1 MHSLIALFNFEFF
14 RNAFLAAFMASL
26 TCGIIGTYIVSRRIV
41 FISGGITHAS
51 FGGIGMGYYFGIDP
65 ILGAVGFGILS
76 ALGIELFTK
85 KANLRE
91 DSAIAMLW
99 SLGMALG
106 IIFIFITPGY
116 APNLMSYLFG
126 NILTVSKNDL
136 LFLLFLS
143 VFIIGF
149 FLIFYRMII
158 FVSFDEEFALTNN
171 APVRLFNSLL
181 ISLVALT
188 IVLNI
193 RVVGIILVMSLLTIP
208 QAIAN
213 LFTKRFDV
221 MILYSIAF
229 GFLGSVIGLAISY
242 LYDIPSGAAIIFTLV
257 VLYGFIKILLLLLR
271 RANTDTSPVRGDSVN
286 KEEANKPK
294 AL

>member
-1 MHSLIALFNFEFF
+1 MESLLHLFDFGFF
-14 RNAFLAAFMASL
+14 RNAFLAALLASI
-26 TCGIIGTYIVSRRIV
+26 TCGMIGTYIVSRRIV

-51 FGGIGMGYYFGIDP
+51 FGGIGMGYYFGFDP
-65 ILGAVGFGILS
+65 IFGAIIFGILS
-76 ALGIELFTK
+76 ALGIEFFTK
-85 KANLRE
+85 KADLRE

-106 IIFIFITPGY
+106 IIFIFLTPGY

-126 NILTVSKNDL
+126 NILTVSTSDL
-136 LFLLFLS
+136 LYLLLLTLF
-143 VFIIGF
+143 VGGFII
-149 FLIFYRMII
+149 IFYRMIL

-171 APVRLFNSLL
+171 VPVRLFNAIL

-213 LFTKRFDV
+213 LFTKKFDRM
-221 MILYSIAF
+221 MIASIFF
-229 GFLGSVIGLAISY
+229 GFIGSMAGLVFSY
-242 LYDIPSGAAIIFTLV
+242 FYDIPSGAAIIFTLV
-257 VLYGFIKILLLLLR
+257 VLYGLIKSVFLLR
-271 RANTDTSPVRGDSVN
+271 AKLSIN
-286 KEEANKPK
+286 
-294 AL
+294 

>member
-1 MHSLIALFNFEFF
+1 MENLIALFNFGFF
-14 RNAFLAAFMASL
+14 RNAFLAALVASI

-51 FGGIGMGYYFGIDP
+51 FGGIGMGYYFGFDP
-65 ILGAVGFGILS
+65 ILGAIAFGIMS
-76 ALGIELFTK
+76 ALGIEFFTK
-85 KANLRE
+85 RADLRE

-106 IIFIFITPGY
+106 VIFIFLTPGY

-126 NILTVSKNDL
+126 NILTVSKGDL
-136 LFLLFLS
+136 IYLFILA
-143 VFIIGF
+143 VFVIGF
-149 FLIFYRMII
+149 FLTFYRMII

-171 APVRLFNSLL
+171 APVRLFNALL

-213 LFTKRFDV
+213 LFTKRFDIM
-221 MILYSIAF
+221 MIYSILF
-229 GFLGSVIGLAISY
+229 GFVGSITGLAFSY
-242 LYDIPSGAAIIFTLV
+242 IYDIPSGAAIIFTLV
-257 VLYGFIKILLLLLR
+257 VLYGIIKTAFLVFGKVQIKHR
-271 RANTDTSPVRGDSVN
+271 EKV
-286 KEEANKPK
+286 KI
-294 AL
+294 

>member
-1 MHSLIALFNFEFF
+1 MENLFALFNFGFF
-14 RNAFLAAFMASL
+14 RNAFLAAFIASV

-51 FGGIGMGYYFGIDP
+51 FGGIGMGYYFGFNP
-65 ILGAVGFGILS
+65 IAGAIVFGILS
-76 ALGIELFTK
+76 ALGIEFFTK
-85 KANLRE
+85 RANLRE

-106 IIFIFITPGY
+106 VIFIFLTPGY

-126 NILTVSKNDL
+126 NILTVSKNELIYL
-136 LFLLFLS
+136 LILA

-171 APVRLFNSLL
+171 APVRLFNALL

-213 LFTKRFDV
+213 LFTKRFDIM
-221 MILYSIAF
+221 MIYSIVF
-229 GFLGSVIGLAISY
+229 GFLGSLTGLTLSY
-242 LYDIPSGAAIIFTLV
+242 IYDIPSGAAIIFTLV
-257 VLYGFIKILLLLLR
+257 VFYGLIKIIFLI
-271 RANTDTSPVRGDSVN
+271 SG
-286 KEEANKPK
+286 K
-294 AL
+294 AILNREKISG

>member
-1 MHSLIALFNFEFF
+1 MENLLNLFDFGFF
-14 RNAFLAAFMASL
+14 RNAFLAALLASI
-26 TCGIIGTYIVSRRIV
+26 TCGMIGTYIVSRRIV

-51 FGGIGMGYYFGIDP
+51 FGGIGMGYYFGFDP
-65 ILGAVGFGILS
+65 IFGAIIFGILS
-76 ALGIELFTK
+76 ALGIEFFTK
-85 KANLRE
+85 KADLRE

-106 IIFIFITPGY
+106 IIFIFLTPGY

-126 NILTVSKNDL
+126 NILTVSGTDL
-136 LFLLFLS
+136 LYLSLLTIF
-143 VFIIGF
+143 VGAFIM
-149 FLIFYRMII
+149 IFYRMIL

-171 APVRLFNSLL
+171 VPVRLFNAIL

-213 LFTKRFDV
+213 LFTKKFDRM
-221 MILYSIAF
+221 MISSIFF
-229 GFLGSVIGLAISY
+229 GFIGSMAGLVFSY
-242 LYDIPSGAAIIFTLV
+242 FYDIPSGAAIIFTLV
-257 VLYGFIKILLLLLR
+257 LMYGLIKSIFILR
-271 RANTDTSPVRGDSVN
+271 AKLSNG
-286 KEEANKPK
+286 
-294 AL
+294 

>member
-1 MHSLIALFNFEFF
+1 MENLIALFNFGFF
-14 RNAFLAAFMASL
+14 RNAFLAALIASI

-51 FGGIGMGYYFGIDP
+51 FGGIGMGYYFGFDP
-65 ILGAVGFGILS
+65 IAGAIAFGILS
-76 ALGIELFTK
+76 ALGIEFFTK
-85 KANLRE
+85 KADLRE

-106 IIFIFITPGY
+106 VIFIFLTPGY

-126 NILTVSKNDL
+126 NILTVSKSELIYL
-136 LFLLFLS
+136 LILA

-171 APVRLFNSLL
+171 APVRLFNALL

-213 LFTKRFDV
+213 LFTKRFDIM
-221 MILYSIAF
+221 MIWSIAF
-229 GFLGSVIGLAISY
+229 GFLGSLTGLTLSY
-242 LYDIPSGAAIIFTLV
+242 IYDIPSGAAIIFTLV
-257 VLYGFIKILLLLLR
+257 VLYGLIKIIFLFLGKAML
-271 RANTDTSPVRGDSVN
+271 NRGKGN
-286 KEEANKPK
+286 NA
-294 AL
+294 

>member
-1 MHSLIALFNFEFF
+1 MENLIALFNFGFF
-14 RNAFLAAFMASL
+14 RNAFLAAFLASL

-51 FGGIGMGYYFGIDP
+51 FGGIGMGYYFGFDP
-65 ILGAVGFGILS
+65 ILGAVAFGILS
-76 ALGIELFTK
+76 ALGIEFFTK
-85 KANLRE
+85 KADLRE

-106 IIFIFITPGY
+106 VIFIFLTPGY

-126 NILTVSKNDL
+126 NILTVSKGDL
-136 LFLLFLS
+136 IYLFLLA
-143 VFIIGF
+143 VFVIGF

-171 APVRLFNSLL
+171 APVRLFNALL

-213 LFTKRFDV
+213 LFTKRFDY
-221 MILYSIAF
+221 MMLYSILF
-229 GFLGSVIGLAISY
+229 GFFGSVAGLTFSY
-242 LYDIPSGAAIIFTLV
+242 IYDIPSGAAIIFTLV
-257 VLYGFIKILLLLLR
+257 VLYGLIKTAFLIPG
-271 RANTDTSPVRGDSVN
+271 RANIKHGEKVKR
-286 KEEANKPK
+286 
-294 AL
+294 

>member
-1 MHSLIALFNFEFF
+1 MENLIALFNFGFF
-14 RNAFLAAFMASL
+14 RNAFLAAIVASI

-51 FGGIGMGYYFGIDP
+51 FGGIGMGYYFGFDP
-65 ILGAVGFGILS
+65 ILGAIAFGILS
-76 ALGIELFTK
+76 ALGIEFFTK
-85 KANLRE
+85 RADLRE

-106 IIFIFITPGY
+106 VIFIFLTPGY

-126 NILTVSKNDL
+126 NILTVSKGDL
-136 LFLLFLS
+136 IYLFILA
-143 VFIIGF
+143 VFVIGF
-149 FLIFYRMII
+149 FLTFYRMII

-171 APVRLFNSLL
+171 APVRLFNALL

-213 LFTKRFDV
+213 LFTKRFDIM
-221 MILYSIAF
+221 MIYSILF
-229 GFLGSVIGLAISY
+229 GFVGSITGLAFSY
-242 LYDIPSGAAIIFTLV
+242 IYDIPSGAAIIFTLV
-257 VLYGFIKILLLLLR
+257 VLYGIIKTAFLVFGKVQIKHR
-271 RANTDTSPVRGDSVN
+271 EKV
-286 KEEANKPK
+286 KI
-294 AL
+294 

>member
-1 MHSLIALFNFEFF
+1 MENLIALFNFGFF
-14 RNAFLAAFMASL
+14 RNAFLAAFVASI

-51 FGGIGMGYYFGIDP
+51 FGGIGMGYYFGFDP
-65 ILGAVGFGILS
+65 ILGAIAFGILS
-76 ALGIELFTK
+76 ALGIEFFTK
-85 KANLRE
+85 RADLRE

-106 IIFIFITPGY
+106 VIFIFLTPGY

-126 NILTVSKNDL
+126 NILTVSKGDL
-136 LFLLFLS
+136 IYLFILA
-143 VFIIGF
+143 VFVISF
-149 FLIFYRMII
+149 FLTFYRMII

-171 APVRLFNSLL
+171 APVRLFNALL

-221 MILYSIAF
+221 MIFYSILF
-229 GFLGSVIGLAISY
+229 GFLGSITGLTISY
-242 LYDIPSGAAIIFTLV
+242 IYDIPSGAAIIFTLV
-257 VLYGFIKILLLLLR
+257 VIYGLMKTSFIIFGKSNLKYRENIK
-271 RANTDTSPVRGDSVN
+271 G
-286 KEEANKPK
+286 
-294 AL
+294 

>member
-1 MHSLIALFNFEFF
+1 MNILIELFSYDFF
-14 RNAFLAAFMASL
+14 VNAFLASL
-26 TCGIIGTYIVSRRIV
+26 LAAISCGIVGTYIVSRRIV

-51 FGGIGMGYYFGIDP
+51 FGGIGMGYYMGFDP
-65 ILGAVGFGILS
+65 ILGAVLFGIFS
-76 ALGIELFTK
+76 ALGIEFFTR
-85 KANLRE
+85 KADLRE

-106 IIFIFITPGY
+106 IIFIFLTPGY

-126 NILTVSKNDL
+126 NILTVSKMDL
-136 LFLLFLS
+136 VYLSLLTLFVGAFM
-143 VFIIGF
+143 I
-149 FLIFYRMII
+149 IFYRMIL

-171 APVRLFNSLL
+171 VPVRLFNAIL

-213 LFTKRFDV
+213 LFTKKFDSM
-221 MILYSIAF
+221 MIASILF
-229 GFLGSVIGLAISY
+229 GFIGSMAGLVFSY
-242 LYDIPSGAAIIFTLV
+242 FYDI
-257 VLYGFIKILLLLLR
+257 
-271 RANTDTSPVRGDSVN
+271 
-286 KEEANKPK
+286 
-294 AL
+294 

>member
-1 MHSLIALFNFEFF
+1 MENLIALFNFGFF
-14 RNAFLAAFMASL
+14 RNAFIAAFIASV

-51 FGGIGMGYYFGIDP
+51 FGGIGLGYYFGFDP
-65 ILGAVGFGILS
+65 ILGAVAFGILS
-76 ALGIELFTK
+76 ALGIEFFTK
-85 KANLRE
+85 KADLRE

-106 IIFIFITPGY
+106 VIFIFLTPGY

-126 NILTVSKNDL
+126 NILTVSKGDL
-136 LFLLFLS
+136 IYLFLLA
-143 VFIIGF
+143 VIVIGF
-149 FLIFYRMII
+149 FLVFYRMII

-171 APVRLFNSLL
+171 APVRLFNALL

-213 LFTKRFDV
+213 LFTKRFDF

-229 GFLGSVIGLAISY
+229 GFLGSVAGLTFSY
-242 LYDIPSGAAIIFTLV
+242 TYDIPSGAAIIFTLV
-257 VLYGFIKILLLLLR
+257 VLYGLIKTTFLIIE
-271 RANTDTSPVRGDSVN
+271 RANITRGKD
-286 KEEANKPK
+286 
-294 AL
+294 

>member
-1 MHSLIALFNFEFF
+1 MENLLNLFDFGFF
-14 RNAFLAAFMASL
+14 RNAFLAAFIASV

-51 FGGIGMGYYFGIDP
+51 FGGIGMGYYFGFDP
-65 ILGAVGFGILS
+65 IGGAIAFGILS
-76 ALGIELFTK
+76 ALGIEFFTK
-85 KANLRE
+85 RADLRE

-106 IIFIFITPGY
+106 VIFIFLTPGY

-126 NILTVSKNDL
+126 NILTVSKSEL
-136 LFLLFLS
+136 IFLLLLA

-171 APVRLFNSLL
+171 APVRLFNALL

-213 LFTKRFDV
+213 LFTKRFDIM
-221 MILYSIAF
+221 MIFSIAF
-229 GFLGSVIGLAISY
+229 GFLGSIIGLTLSY
-242 LYDIPSGAAIIFTLV
+242 IYDIPSGAAIIFTLV
-257 VLYGFIKILLLLLR
+257 VLYGLIKIIFLISGKAIL
-271 RANTDTSPVRGDSVN
+271 N
-286 KEEANKPK
+286 KEKVIG
-294 AL
+294 

>member
-1 MHSLIALFNFEFF
+1 MENLIALFNFGFF
-14 RNAFLAAFMASL
+14 RNAFIAALVASI

-51 FGGIGMGYYFGIDP
+51 FGGIGMGYYFGFDP
-65 ILGAVGFGILS
+65 ILGAVAFGILS
-76 ALGIELFTK
+76 ALGIEFFTK
-85 KANLRE
+85 RADLRE

-106 IIFIFITPGY
+106 VIFIFLTPGY

-126 NILTVSKNDL
+126 NILTVSKGDL
-136 LFLLFLS
+136 IYLFILA
-143 VFIIGF
+143 VFVIGF
-149 FLIFYRMII
+149 FLTFYRMII

-171 APVRLFNSLL
+171 APVRLFNALL

-213 LFTKRFDV
+213 LFTKRFDIM
-221 MILYSIAF
+221 MIYSILF
-229 GFLGSVIGLAISY
+229 GFLGSITGLPIST
-242 LYDIPSGAAIIFTLV
+242 IFLPE
-257 VLYGFIKILLLLLR
+257 LPLFSRWLCCMDLLKPEQSFWKKHIL
-271 RANTDTSPVRGDSVN
+271 N
-286 KEEANKPK
+286 KRKNVKG
-294 AL
+294 